1 MQRTAPSQ
9 WRSAR
14 QPPDLIPGLLKS
26 GGDFLPGSGVLAL
39 RQRSVASPDTRQP
52 GRLRRVLV
60 ALTIGLGEGPMSP
73 GRATIRVL
81 VSILSL
87 ILLLLGLGVA
97 RADPVQI
104 RVAWVAP
111 VSNWISIWLDKKEL
125 AQHLGKSY
133 VFLPERFAGTP
144 PMVTAIANN
153 EVEIGDLA
161 YSTLPIA
168 IKNAGMD
175 DIRVIADDF
184 QDGVDH
190 YWTIPFAVLKDG
202 PIKRVEDLK
211 GKIVATNAE
220 GSAVDIAMKAMLHQ
234 HGLELNR
241 DYTEVEAP
249 FPAMKAMLA
258 EHKVNLIPDILPFA
272 LDPQMQKI
280 ARTLFT
286 ASDAIG
292 VSEFVSFQ
300 ARKPFIDAHRAALVD
315 WLEDTLR
322 ILHWYMDPKNHD
334 EAVQIAARFL
344 KAPPP
349 SMGWVFTKTDAYRD
363 PNMIPNLA
371 ALQRNVDLTKELGY
385 AHESFDVKAHSDLSM
400 VEEAAKRLK

>member
-1 MQRTAPSQ
+1 MRVF
-9 WRSAR
+9 
-14 QPPDLIPGLLKS
+14 I
-26 GGDFLPGSGVLAL
+26 AL
-39 RQRSVASPDTRQP
+39 
-52 GRLRRVLV
+52 
-60 ALTIGLGEGPMSP
+60 
-73 GRATIRVL
+73 
-81 VSILSL
+81 LSL
-87 ILLLLGLGVA
+87 ILSLLGAGA
-97 RADPVQI
+97 ACADPVQI

-111 VSNWISIWLDKKEL
+111 VANWISIWLDKKEL

-133 VFLPERFAGTP
+133 VFQPVHYAGTP
-144 PMVTAIANN
+144 PMVTAIAND

-168 IKNAGMD
+168 IKNAGLD

-184 QDGVDH
+184 QDGVDD
-190 YWTIPFAVLKDG
+190 YWTIHFAVLQDG
-202 PIKRVEDLK
+202 PIKKVEDLK

-220 GSAVDIAMKAMLHQ
+220 GSAVDIAMKAMLHK

-258 EHKVNLIPDILPFA
+258 EHKVDLIPDILPFA
-272 LDPQMQKI
+272 LDPQMQAI

-286 ASDAIG
+286 AKDAIG

-322 ILHWYMDPKNHD
+322 ILHWYLDPKNHD
-334 EAVQIAARFL
+334 EAVQIAARFV
-344 KAPPP
+344 KAPPQR
-349 SMGWVFTKTDAYRD
+349 MEWVFTKTDAYRD
-363 PNMIPNLA
+363 PNMLPDLE
-371 ALQRNVDLTKELGY
+371 ALQRNVDLTRDLGY
-385 AHESFDVKAHSDLSM
+385 ARASFDVKAYSDLSM

>member
-1 MQRTAPSQ
+1 MRTF
-9 WRSAR
+9 
-14 QPPDLIPGLLKS
+14 I
-26 GGDFLPGSGVLAL
+26 AL
-39 RQRSVASPDTRQP
+39 SS
-52 GRLRRVLV
+52 LV
-60 ALTIGLGEGPMSP
+60 
-73 GRATIRVL
+73 
-81 VSILSL
+81 
-87 ILLLLGLGVA
+87 LLLLGAGDA

-111 VSNWISIWLDKKEL
+111 IANWISIWLDKKDL
-125 AQHLGKSY
+125 AQHFGKSY
-133 VFLPERFAGTP
+133 VFVPVHFAGTP

-168 IKNAGMD
+168 IKNAGLD

-184 QDGVDH
+184 QDGVDG

-202 PIKRVEDLK
+202 PIKKVEDLK
-211 GKIVATNAE
+211 GKVVATNAE

-241 DYTEVEAP
+241 DYTVVEAP

-258 EHKVNLIPDILPFA
+258 EHKVDLIPDVLPFA
-272 LDPQMQKI
+272 LDPEMQKI
-280 ARTLFT
+280 ATTLFT
-286 ASDAIG
+286 AKDAIG

-322 ILHWYMDPKNHD
+322 ILRWYMDPKNHD
-334 EAVQIAARFL
+334 EAAQIAA
-344 KAPPP
+344 PPRQ
-349 SMGWVFTKTDAYRD
+349 G
-363 PNMIPNLA
+363 A
-371 ALQRNVDLTKELGY
+371 ARSAWAGSSPRPTPIAIRTCCRTSPRCRGM
-385 AHESFDVKAHSDLSM
+385 SI
-400 VEEAAKRLK
+400 

>member
-1 MQRTAPSQ
+1 M
-9 WRSAR
+9 
-14 QPPDLIPGLLKS
+14 
-26 GGDFLPGSGVLAL
+26 
-39 RQRSVASPDTRQP
+39 
-52 GRLRRVLV
+52 RLR
-60 ALTIGLGEGPMSP
+60 IGLTGL
-73 GRATIRVL
+73 AA
-81 VSILSL
+81 
-87 ILLLLGLGVA
+87 LLLGVGVA

-111 VSNWISIWLDKKEL
+111 VANWISIWLDKKDL
-125 AQHLGKSY
+125 AKHFGQSY
-133 VFLPERFAGTP
+133 VFMPVHFAGTP

-175 DIRVIADDF
+175 DIRIIADDF
-184 QDGVDH
+184 QDGVDD

-202 PIKRVEDLK
+202 PIKKVEDLK
-211 GKIVATNAE
+211 GKVVATNAE

-234 HGLELNR
+234 RGLENKR
-241 DYTEVEAP
+241 DYTVIEAP

-258 EHKVNLIPDILPFA
+258 EHKVDLIPDVLPFA
-272 LDPQMQKI
+272 LDPELQKI
-280 ARTLFT
+280 ATPLFT
-286 ASDAIG
+286 AKDAIG

-322 ILHWYMDPKNHD
+322 ILHWYTDPKNHE
-334 EAVQIAARFL
+334 EAAQIAARFV
-344 KAPPP
+344 KAPPER
-349 SMGWVFTKTDAYRD
+349 MAWVFTKTDAYHD

-371 ALQRNVDLTKELGY
+371 ALQRNVDMTKELGY
-385 AHESFDVKAHSDLSM
+385 AQASFDVKKYSDLSM
-400 VEEAAKRLK
+400 VEEAGKRLK